1 MNPAPTQDDS
11 LKNSFKPTELSKP
24 DHEDPGNSPKP
35 DIELTPVN
43 KSEDTNSLDPSDSTS
58 IERFYRACVKQAHIQ
73 LFVSSMVILVLVRLQ
88 TNLFVILVVL
98 WGVSFHLRHALKS
111 QKEDFAYVFEREKTK
126 ALLADPSNPK
136 QGEESV
142 EWINSALAS
151 LWPLISPDIF
161 RPVIDLLEDTLKVL
175 APGIVT
181 TVRVDELDQGR
192 NSIRL
197 IGFKT
202 LHAEDPWVKN
212 QVKVSDLPGEFIN
225 LEVEFAYRRK
235 HDSTEPASSAH
246 FVAYF
251 GIGVQKI
258 ASCEMPVFVQI
269 DGLHGKIKL
278 RVQLIAVPPFVQMTT
293 FSFSYLPQVEITAK
307 PMHGF
312 NVMSLPVISHF
323 IRASVDVLLGQF
335 CLPSSYTLDLSRI
348 LLGNDAL
355 MRPRHVGVI
364 AIALHSASNL
374 KVSDILNHTS
384 DPYVSISFMKSASK
398 PLFST
403 LIHFRTLDPI
413 FEEMAFVL
421 ITPDQLL
428 EKEKLCLTVCHSDRI
443 SSDNVLGKVEVDLQT
458 AVQSPGTM
466 TTHNSE
472 LAARLPGFTVQGSLS
487 WSVGYFGFHED
498 SIPKELPTVTS
509 DPGELLN
516 ALDSES
522 SDGSEIVTALNQPKS
537 GIISIQIHSLAQIE
551 IRNPRH
557 FRAHN
562 QLKHHSRKLEAD
574 ERNLPST
581 YCFVLINDQRIFET
595 RVKKQTSDPYI
606 NSGVEHFIEDFDR
619 TRVDLVVMEVR
630 AREHDSIVGIVS
642 VPLNKF
648 LSHQHQLTKW
658 WTLTGGNGSGKMRAS
673 VLFQPLDIKLERP
686 LCGWSIGVIEV
697 FKISI
702 VGPLLE
708 SENFYVKM
716 TIDSQSNQCSKPTE
730 EAFVTRKG
738 QLAEL
743 QWVFKPRMKL
753 PVINRMQTTLT
764 LQLMKPS
771 TGKLAL
777 RDNAVS
783 KPIHV
788 WLSDVLHDDM
798 VCLDVEL
805 VKTSDTITDKL
816 ISSPRVHS
824 DQQPRREVELPQAF
838 SKVSNDLDSTL
849 GSISKQTHS
858 TEMDGDRRSVKSSV
872 LPSIPQ
878 QLQEHEQDTQKNI
891 DEISMT
897 ASQSSRMHIAFR
909 FVPGISKVHRAL
921 GSSDP
926 GLMEVYQTCQ
936 RTISSGDRMRHPIIV
951 DTYDVEQPHD
961 VSATPEA
968 PRLSE
973 DSIITDTNS
982 SSSESPPIGPET
994 PANHMNHKETSSTHD
1009 LTEDSLRDHRLKILD
1024 VDEAAENWTD
1034 DETSSGDDLHEE
1046 TSIKSSGIS
1055 PKLLRL
1061 KRKTL
1066 ELKESLLPK
1075 TLSSK
1080 LSPTRDPTSTDVVL
1094 RRRKEL
1100 KGESKEV
1107 YGLGPSRIKAVRTVK
1122 WARDSAKVGIQ
1133 KVKDQASHRT
1143 PKHGMQKEAISSF

>member
-1 MNPAPTQDDS
+1 MNPAPSQDD
-11 LKNSFKPTELSKP
+11 LKTSSKQTEPSTT
-24 DHEDPGNSPKP
+24 DHEAPANTSSP
-35 DIELTPVN
+35 DIDLTLGHEPEEARPLN
-43 KSEDTNSLDPSDSTS
+43 PSDPTS
-58 IERFYRACVKQAHIQ
+58 IERFYRTCLNQARIQ
-73 LFVSSMVILVLVRLQ
+73 LFVSSAVILLIVQLKVNFFL
-88 TNLFVILVVL
+88 ILIVL
-98 WGVSFHLRHALKS
+98 WIASFQLSHTLKS
-111 QKEDFAYVFEREKTK
+111 HKEDFAYVFEREKSK
-126 ALLADPSNPK
+126 ALLTDPSNPNP
-136 QGEESV
+136 GEESV

-197 IGFKT
+197 VAFKT
-202 LHAEDPWVKN
+202 LDAEDPWVKN
-212 QVKVSDLPGEFIN
+212 QIKVSDLPGEFIN
-225 LEVEFAYRRK
+225 LEVEFTYRRK
-235 HDSTEPASSAH
+235 HDSAEPASSAH

-293 FSFSYLPQVEITAK
+293 FSFSHLPQVEITAK

-428 EKEKLCLTVCHSDRI
+428 EKERLCLTVCHSDRI

-458 AVQSPGTM
+458 AVQSRGSM

-472 LAARLPGFTVQGSLS
+472 LTARLPGYTVQGSLS

-498 SIPKELPTVTS
+498 SIPKDLPTVTS
-509 DPGELLN
+509 DPGLLLN
-516 ALDSES
+516 AMDAESSADDSE
-522 SDGSEIVTALNQPKS
+522 L
-537 GIISIQIHSLAQIE
+537 
-551 IRNPRH
+551 
-557 FRAHN
+557 
-562 QLKHHSRKLEAD
+562 
-574 ERNLPST
+574 
-581 YCFVLINDQRIFET
+581 
-595 RVKKQTSDPYI
+595 
-606 NSGVEHFIEDFDR
+606 NSGVEHFVEDFDR

-648 LSHQHQLTKW
+648 LSQQHQLTKW

-673 VLFQPLDIKLERP
+673 VLFQPVDIKLERP
-686 LCGWSIGVIEV
+686 LCGWSIGVIEI

-708 SENFYVKM
+708 AENFYVKM
-716 TIDSQSNQCSKPTE
+716 TIDSQSNQCSKPTD
-730 EAFVTRKG
+730 EASVTRQG
-738 QLAEL
+738 QSAEV

-753 PVINRMQTTLT
+753 PVTGNLFVAFRNRMQTTLT

-777 RDNAVS
+777 RDHAVS

-798 VCLDVEL
+798 VCLDVEIS
-805 VKTSDTITDKL
+805 KTSDTITEKL
-816 ISSPRVHS
+816 ISLPRVHS
-824 DQQPRREVELPQAF
+824 DQQTRRKVELPQAF
-838 SKVSNDLDSTL
+838 STLSNDSDSVL
-849 GSISKQTHS
+849 GSMSKQTHS
-858 TEMDGDRRSVKSSV
+858 TEVDGDRRSVKSSL

-878 QLQEHEQDTQKNI
+878 QLQEHENDTQRNL

-897 ASQSSRMHIAFR
+897 GSQSSRMHIAFR
-909 FVPGISKVHRAL
+909 FVPGISKAHRAL

-951 DTYDVEQPHD
+951 DTYDVEQTNDGP
-961 VSATPEA
+961 VTPEA
-968 PRLSE
+968 PQLSD

-982 SSSESPPIGPET
+982 SNSGSPQIGPET
-994 PANHMNHKETSSTHD
+994 PSNPNNGKDTPSTHD
-1009 LTEDSLRDHRLKILD
+1009 LANDLLRDHRLKILD

-1034 DETSSGDDLHEE
+1034 DETSSGDDLDEE
-1046 TSIKSSGIS
+1046 TSTHTSGIS

-1075 TLSSK
+1075 TLANK
-1080 LSPTRDPTSTDVVL
+1080 FSPPRDPTSTDVIL

-1122 WARDSAKVGIQ
+1122 WARDSAKVGLQ
-1133 KVKDQASHRT
+1133 KMKDQASHRT
-1143 PKHGMQKEAISSF
+1143 PKHGLQKEAISSF

>member
-1 MNPAPTQDDS
+1 MNPAPSQEDS
-11 LKNSFKPTELSKP
+11 LKTSPQQTEASKIDHEASQIPSKP
-24 DHEDPGNSPKP
+24 D
-35 DIELTPVN
+35 IVLTPLTQPA
-43 KSEDTNSLDPSDSTS
+43 EANSLNPFDSTS
-58 IERFYRACVKQAHIQ
+58 LERFYGACVQKAHVQ
-73 LFVSSMVILVLVRLQ
+73 LFVSSAVILVLVKLQ
-88 TNLFVILVVL
+88 INFFVILIVL
-98 WGVSFHLRHALKS
+98 WGASFHLRHALKS
-111 QKEDFAYVFEREKTK
+111 HKEDFAYVFEREKTK
-126 ALLADPSNPK
+126 ALLVDPSNPN

-192 NSIRL
+192 NPIRL
-197 IGFKT
+197 VAFKT
-202 LHAEDPWVKN
+202 LDAEDPWVKN

-235 HDSTEPASSAH
+235 QDSTEPASSAH

-278 RVQLIAVPPFVQMTT
+278 RIQLIAVPPFVQMTT

-403 LIHFRTLDPI
+403 LIHFRTVDPI

-428 EKEKLCLTVCHSDRI
+428 EQEKICLTVCHSDRI
-443 SSDNVLGKVEVDLQT
+443 SSDDVLGKVEVDLQT
-458 AVQSPGTM
+458 AVKNPGSM
-466 TTHNSE
+466 TKQNSE
-472 LAARLPGFTVQGSLS
+472 LTARLPGFNVQGSLS
-487 WSVGYFGFHED
+487 WSVGYFEYHKD
-498 SIPKELPTVTS
+498 SIPKEVPTVTS
-509 DPGELLN
+509 DQGALLN
-516 ALDSES
+516 ALDAES
-522 SDGSEIVTALNQPKS
+522 S
-537 GIISIQIHSLAQIE
+537 
-551 IRNPRH
+551 
-557 FRAHN
+557 
-562 QLKHHSRKLEAD
+562 AD
-574 ERNLPST
+574 ESELVS
-581 YCFVLINDQRIFET
+581 
-595 RVKKQTSDPYI
+595 
-606 NSGVEHFIEDFDR
+606 VEHFVEDFDR

-642 VPLNKF
+642 VSLNKF
-648 LSHQHQLTKW
+648 LRQQHQLTKW
-658 WTLTGGNGSGKMRAS
+658 WTLTGGNA
-673 VLFQPLDIKLERP
+673 
-686 LCGWSIGVIEV
+686 LCGWSIGVIEI

-702 VGPLLE
+702 MGPLLE
-708 SENFYVKM
+708 SENFYVKI
-716 TIDSQSNQCSKPTE
+716 TIDSQSNQCSKPTD
-730 EAFVTRKG
+730 EASVTRQG
-738 QLAEL
+738 QLPEV
-743 QWVFKPRMKL
+743 QWIFKPRMKL
-753 PVINRMQTTLT
+753 PVTNRMQTTLT

-777 RDNAVS
+777 RDHAVS
-783 KPIHV
+783 RPIHV

-798 VCLDVEL
+798 VCLDVEIS
-805 VKTSDTITDKL
+805 KTNDTITDKL

-824 DQQPRREVELPQAF
+824 DQQQRREVELPQAF
-838 SKVSNDLDSTL
+838 SKLSKDPDSLL
-849 GSISKQTHS
+849 GSMSKQTLS
-858 TEMDGDRRSVKSSV
+858 TEIDGDFRSMKSPA

-878 QLQEHEQDTQKNI
+878 QLQEHEQDTQKKLDHIIMNG
-891 DEISMT
+891 
-897 ASQSSRMHIAFR
+897 SQSSRMHIAFR
-909 FVPGISKVHRAL
+909 FIPGISKAHRAL

-951 DTYDVEQPHD
+951 DMYDVEPFND
-961 VSATPEA
+961 VPVTLEVPQ
-968 PRLSE
+968 LSD
-973 DSIITDTNS
+973 DSSIADMNS
-982 SSSESPPIGPET
+982 SISESPRIGPVT
-994 PANHMNHKETSSTHD
+994 PNLTNGKDASSTHGSTND
-1009 LTEDSLRDHRLKILD
+1009 LLRDHRLKILD
-1024 VDEAAENWTD
+1024 VEEAAENWTD
-1034 DETSSGDDLHEE
+1034 DETSSSEDHDGE
-1046 TSIKSSGIS
+1046 TSSETSGIS
-1055 PKLLRL
+1055 PKLMRM
-1061 KRKTL
+1061 KIKTL
-1066 ELKESLLPK
+1066 ELKASLLPK
-1075 TLSSK
+1075 TLANK
-1080 LSPTRDPTSTDVVL
+1080 LSPNRDPSATDVIL

-1107 YGLGPSRIKAVRTVK
+1107 YGLGPSKLKAVRTVK

-1133 KVKDQASHRT
+1133 RVKDTASHRT
-1143 PKHGMQKEAISSF
+1143 PKRGLQKEAISSF